1 MVKVRSVGLL
11 EATLQQLD
19 AATVD
24 ALLRIP
30 PNDTDTLL
38 SFATA
43 LPPAGL
49 SEAVAI
55 TKLVENCQK
64 SAQKATRLVITCA
77 DRQTASI
84 FVRST
89 GFRCIVC
96 NRKCSRLCSKCG
108 IVAVCE
114 ACEPRLPAEHRRVC
128 CAVAEQAS
136 PRTLME
142 PAVCPL
148 ADEED
153 WGWLDCSSF
162 DEALAHAKEEQ
173 ESEQCRCRSPATQ
186 AGSPPRAGGSRKKR
200 GKRAK

>member
-64 SAQKATRLVITCA
+64 SAQK
-77 DRQTASI
+77 Q
-84 FVRST
+84 
-89 GFRCIVC
+89 
-96 NRKCSRLCSKCG
+96 
-108 IVAVCE
+108 
-114 ACEPRLPAEHRRVC
+114 
-128 CAVAEQAS
+128 
-136 PRTLME
+136 
-142 PAVCPL
+142 
-148 ADEED
+148 
-153 WGWLDCSSF
+153 
-162 DEALAHAKEEQ
+162 
-173 ESEQCRCRSPATQ
+173 
-186 AGSPPRAGGSRKKR
+186 RAG
-200 GKRAK
+200 